1 MKKKKTEEMEYM
13 LPCAYVYGTIEFCRK
28 KVPPVE
34 QQSHGLGPRQ
44 LVFATRVEY
53 YLWHCVYCVK
63 VFHAIW
69 NFKRLPFR
77 SGFIYMYSVHYF
89 LYL

>member
-53 YLWHCVYCVK
+53 YL
-63 VFHAIW
+63 
-69 NFKRLPFR
+69 
-77 SGFIYMYSVHYF
+77 
-89 LYL
+89 